1 MSHLKFGLSPL
12 LTVDA
17 PYGDFKIFLVYFKI
31 FLLYFAKQLSRTKI
45 EKLLRRL
52 SNIIPL
58 VLLKVLIKIINT
70 RKWTISFLNFT
81 SRKMRNNVWEVLVSA
96 CKVPGACGLLL
107 LISGD
112 WQVASHNPF
121 WARVQSWSPPNEG
134 VFQQLPAMTRH
145 RLTCPSTFL
154 LNWFVSILNK
164 VGCLHVLIDRHVD
177 GGWWRQLASAHVFLI
192 NILRLGFIWSDQVDI
207 E

>member
-1 MSHLKFGLSPL
+1 MYLKIKFGLFHSCIIL
-12 LTVDA
+12 CEATFQNKNRKTFKEIIKHNTVSFIKSFNQN
-17 PYGDFKIFLVYFKI
+17 YKHKIMNHLI
-31 FLLYFAKQLSRTKI
+31 LELHKQKNKKNS
-45 EKLLRRL
+45 LR
-52 SNIIPL
+52 
-58 VLLKVLIKIINT
+58 
-70 RKWTISFLNFT
+70 
-81 SRKMRNNVWEVLVSA
+81 SA
-96 CKVPGACGLLL
+96 GGRMQSTCGLLL
-107 LISGD
+107 LICGD

-121 WARVQSWSPPNEG
+121 WAQSWSPPNEG

-207 E
+207 SRY